1 MTAGNFCSVLRAE
14 IEMLYACL
22 ARKIPAT
29 AVGLLRVRA
38 RRWHESFR
46 WGEGMHTAFRFQ
58 VLQHVTVLIS
68 LARPLVEAIH
78 RADRDLASQ
87 VRRALSSTGLNIAE
101 AFGNDAG
108 HARMRFRTARGSLYE
123 AQAGIRLAIAWGHIT
138 EEQAQAALES
148 LDSLGGRVYGL
159 SKS

>member
-1 MTAGNFCSVLRAE
+1 MNRFAG
-14 IEMLYACL
+14 
-22 ARKIPAT
+22 
-29 AVGLLRVRA
+29 G
-38 RRWHESFR
+38 
-46 WGEGMHTAFRFQ
+46 GMHTAFRFQ
-58 VLQHVTVLIS
+58 VLQHVTGLIS

-123 AQAGIRLAIAWGHIT
+123 AQAGIRLAIAWGYIT

>member
-1 MTAGNFCSVLRAE
+1 MNT
-14 IEMLYACL
+14 
-22 ARKIPAT
+22 T
-29 AVGLLRVRA
+29 
-38 RRWHESFR
+38 
-46 WGEGMHTAFRFQ
+46 FRFQ
-58 VLQHVTVLIS
+58 LVHHVTALIS

-108 HARMRFRTARGSLYE
+108 NARLRFRTARGSLYE
-123 AQAGIRLAIAWGHIT
+123 AQAGIQIAIAWGHIA
-138 EEQAQAALES
+138 EEQAQATLEL
-148 LDSLGGRVYGL
+148 LDSLGARVYEL